1 MFEFRNRMV
10 PVFKDE
16 QRQAQFERDGYTVV
30 QFYTEAEM
38 AELNKLYNDLHPADE
53 QGFYPSTFSKDKNY
67 RQKADEEIRRIGNRT
82 IEDTLLNSSSI
93 SPQLLIIDISNCV
106 SSCMELQKSTSVLPQ
121 LI

>member
-53 QGFYPSTFSKDKNY
+53 QGFYGICSAGP
-67 RQKADEEIRRIGNRT
+67 
-82 IEDTLLNSSSI
+82 
-93 SPQLLIIDISNCV
+93 CH
-106 SSCMELQKSTSVLPQ
+106 
-121 LI
+121 